1 MEFKFDVLSL
11 SETWN
16 PEHKKQTFIPPI
28 IEGYHNYIG
37 TNGLS
42 AKGGCGFYIN
52 DSLNS
57 IPRKDLNIKL
67 KDDNNEFESCW
78 VEIINDKEPNILLG
92 VFYSHPNKKDT
103 KFTDSLLAKL
113 K

>member
-1 MEFKFDVLSL
+1 MESG
-11 SETWN
+11 TQ
-16 PEHKKQTFIPPI
+16 KQIFITPI

-78 VEIINDKEPNILLG
+78 VEIINDRAKHSPRCILQT
-92 VFYSHPNKKDT
+92 S
-103 KFTDSLLAKL
+103 
-113 K
+113 